1 MNILNKIS
9 IKNLKL
15 NKKRTISTIIGIILS
30 CALICAVASMV
41 TSFQE
46 TLVENSI
53 NETGYYHLKIS
64 NVTDENIKTLKNNR
78 DIKDIYT
85 VHEIGYGK
93 LENGQNEDK
102 PYLKLYSM
110 DNTVFEEL
118 KFNLIEGKFPTN
130 ENEIVISKHIIYNGK
145 VNYKI
150 GDKIKISVGARKTLD
165 NYDLDYSNPYNG
177 EDEQLVNTQEYEF
190 TIVGIIERSNYN
202 FESYSDPGY
211 TIISTDINSGTEEAY
226 ISLKNPKN
234 YKTEF
239 TNILGAKD
247 YSQIEEAE
255 SYSFKEMELMKI
267 EPLKYDKFSINRELL
282 RWEAFAFSD
291 DTVLMLYTVAGV
303 VIFIIIFTSV
313 FCIRN
318 SFAIATTEKMK
329 MYGMLASVGATKKQ
343 IKKNVISEAMVLG
356 LIGIP
361 LGIISGIFAVI
372 ILIKIVNS
380 IAGEFMLGNV
390 DGIIVKI
397 SILPILLSVA
407 LSMITIY
414 ISALSSAKKAS
425 KVSPIDLL
433 RNTNE
438 IKIKSSKLK
447 TSKIIEKLFKT
458 GGVLAYKN
466 LKRSKKK
473 YRTTVISL
481 AVSIFI
487 FIAMSSLLANMFDV
501 TSNYYEDY
509 DYNIMIYC
517 RGNEQEDVDKITK
530 LSNIDEY
537 FVLYEN
543 KQSLKIND
551 LSKINEIEGIELQ
564 EDGYYDEVQDKF
576 ILSGEGKVSNLRV
589 LALDN
594 ETWNKYVKK
603 IGTNSE
609 RVKNTGILCDTYLY
623 YNDSGKQLETRIYK
637 YSVGDTITGKL
648 DSKETSFK
656 VGAITDIKP
665 YGIEKSYYDGGYL
678 VVNLDDYK
686 NMNFEPT
693 YISIQSS
700 NTEGLIEE
708 IKNANIDVGYFNLE
722 EQVKEEKAM
731 VLIIKIFLYG
741 FIAVITLIGV
751 TNIFNTIT
759 SNMELRQKE
768 FAMLKSV
775 GMTKKEFNRMINL
788 ETIFYSVKALL
799 YGIALGLLGT
809 FALYKAFSVKFESGM
824 YIPIKPIVIS
834 IVAVFILVF
843 IIMKYSMAKINK
855 QNTIETIR
863 NENI

>member
-30 CALICAVASMV
+30 CALICAVATMV
-41 TSFQE
+41 MSFQA
-46 TLVENSI
+46 TLVENAI

-93 LENGQNEDK
+93 LKDGQNEDK

-118 KFNLIEGKFPTN
+118 KFNLIEGRFPTN
-130 ENEIVISKHIIYNGK
+130 ANEVVISKHIIYNGK
-145 VNYKI
+145 VDYKL
-150 GDKIKISVGARKTLD
+150 GDKIKIGVGARKSLD
-165 NYDLDYSNPYNG
+165 GYDLDYSNPYNE
-177 EDEQLVNTQEYEF
+177 EDEQLVNNQEYEF
-190 TIVGIIERSNYN
+190 TVVGIIERPNYN
-202 FESYSDPGY
+202 FENYSDPGY
-211 TIISTDINSGTEEAY
+211 TIISTNINSGTEEAY
-226 ISLKNPKN
+226 ISLKNPKE
-234 YKTEF
+234 YKTLIA
-239 TNILGAKD
+239 NILGTSNYDDVLRHTDSSNEK
-247 YSQIEEAE
+247 
-255 SYSFKEMELMKI
+255 
-267 EPLKYDKFSINRELL
+267 LKYEKFNINDELL

-343 IKKNVISEAMVLG
+343 IKKNVISEAMILG

-361 LGIISGIFAVI
+361 VGIISGIFAVFV
-372 ILIKIVNS
+372 LIKIVNS

-397 SILPILLSVA
+397 SILPILLSVV

-447 TSKIIEKLFKT
+447 TPKIIEKLFKT

-501 TSNYYEDY
+501 TGNYYEDY

-517 RGNEQEDVDKITK
+517 RGNKQEDVDRITK

-543 KQSLKIND
+543 KQSLKIKD
-551 LSKINEIEGIELQ
+551 LSKINEIEGVELQ
-564 EDGYYDEVQDKF
+564 EDGYYDEEQDKF

-609 RVKNTGILCDTYLY
+609 KVKNTGILCDKYLY
-623 YNDSGKQLETRIYK
+623 YEDSGKQIEIRRYN
-637 YSVGDTITGKL
+637 YSVGDIITGKL

-700 NTEGLIEE
+700 DTEGLVEE
-708 IKNANIDVGYFNLE
+708 MKNANIDVGYSNLE
-722 EQVKEEKAM
+722 EQAKEEKAM

-788 ETIFYSVKALL
+788 ETIFYSIKALL

-809 FALYKAFSVKFESGM
+809 FALYKAVSVKFESGM
-824 YIPIKPIVIS
+824 YIPIKPIMIS

-843 IIMKYSMAKINK
+843 IIMKYSMEKINK

>member
-1 MNILNKIS
+1 MNILNKMS

-30 CALICAVASMV
+30 CALICAVATMV
-41 TSFQE
+41 ASFQA
-46 TLVENSI
+46 TLVENAI
-53 NETGYYHLKIS
+53 NETGYYHLKIY

-85 VHEIGYGK
+85 VNEIGYGK
-93 LENGQNEDK
+93 LKNGQNEDK

-110 DNTVFEEL
+110 DNTVFKDL

-130 ENEIVISKHIIYNGK
+130 ENELIISKHIIYNGK
-145 VNYKI
+145 VYYKI
-150 GDKIKISVGARKTLD
+150 GDKIRIDIGTRKSLD
-165 NYDLDYSNPYNG
+165 NYDLDYSNPYNE
-177 EDEQLVNTQEYEF
+177 EDEQLVNNQEYEF
-190 TIVGIIERSNYN
+190 TVVGIIERPNYN
-202 FESYSDPGY
+202 FENYSDPGY
-211 TIISTDINSGTEEAY
+211 TIISNNINSGTEEAY
-226 ISLKNPKN
+226 ISLKNPKE
-234 YKTEF
+234 YKTSIA
-239 TNILGAKD
+239 NILGASNYNEVVSHTNDLNKKLN
-247 YSQIEEAE
+247 YE
-255 SYSFKEMELMKI
+255 
-267 EPLKYDKFSINRELL
+267 KFSLNDELL

-329 MYGMLASVGATKKQ
+329 MYGMLSSIGATKKQ
-343 IKKNVISEAMVLG
+343 IKKNVISEAMILG

-372 ILIKIVNS
+372 VLIKIVNS

-390 DGIIVKI
+390 EGIIVKI
-397 SILPILLSVA
+397 SILPILLSVL

-447 TSKIIEKLFKT
+447 TPKIIEKLFKT

-481 AVSIFI
+481 AISIFI

-501 TSNYYEDY
+501 TSNYYENY

-517 RGNEQEDVDKITK
+517 RGHEQEDVDKITK
-530 LSNIDEY
+530 LSNIDEH

-543 KQSLKIND
+543 EKSLKIKD

-564 EDGYYDEVQDKF
+564 EDGYYDEEEDKF
-576 ILSGEGKVSNLRV
+576 ILSGEGKVSNLQV

-594 ETWNKYVKK
+594 ESWNKYVKK
-603 IGTNSE
+603 IGANSE
-609 RVKNTGILCDTYLY
+609 KVKNTGILCDTYLY
-623 YNDSGKQLETRIYK
+623 YNDSGKQIETRIYK

-656 VGAITDIKP
+656 VGVITDIKP

-700 NTEGLIEE
+700 NTEALVEE
-708 IKNANIDVGYFNLE
+708 IRNANIDVGYFNLE

-788 ETIFYSVKALL
+788 ETIFYSIKALL

-834 IVAVFILVF
+834 IIAVFILVF

>member
-1 MNILNKIS
+1 MNILNKMS

-30 CALICAVASMV
+30 CALICAVATMV
-41 TSFQE
+41 TSFQA
-46 TLVENSI
+46 TLVENAI

-85 VHEIGYGK
+85 VNEIGYGK

-110 DNTVFEEL
+110 DNTIFKDL
-118 KFNLIEGKFPTN
+118 KFNLIEGKFPSS
-130 ENEIVISKHIIYNGK
+130 ENEVVISKHIIHNGK

-150 GDKIKISVGARKTLD
+150 GDKIRIDIGTRKSLD
-165 NYDLDYSNPYNG
+165 NYDLDYSNPYNE
-177 EDEQLVNTQEYEF
+177 EDEQLVDAQEYEF
-190 TIVGIIERSNYN
+190 TIVGIMERPNYN
-202 FESYSDPGY
+202 FENYSDPGY
-211 TIISTDINSGTEEAY
+211 TIISTNINSGTEEAY
-226 ISLKNPKN
+226 ISLKKPKE
-234 YKTEF
+234 YKTSIA
-239 TNILGAKD
+239 NILGASNYNEVVSHTNDLNKKLN
-247 YSQIEEAE
+247 YE
-255 SYSFKEMELMKI
+255 
-267 EPLKYDKFSINRELL
+267 KFSLNDELL

-343 IKKNVISEAMVLG
+343 IKKNVISEAMILG

-372 ILIKIVNS
+372 VLIKIVNS

-397 SILPILLSVA
+397 SILPILLSVL
-407 LSMITIY
+407 LSVITIY
-414 ISALSSAKKAS
+414 LSALSSAKKAS
-425 KVSPIDLL
+425 KVSPVDLL

-447 TSKIIEKLFKT
+447 TPKIIEKLFKT

-501 TSNYYEDY
+501 TSNYYENY

-517 RGNEQEDVDKITK
+517 RGHEQEDVDKITK
-530 LSNIDEY
+530 LSNIDEH

-543 KQSLKIND
+543 EQSLKIKD

-564 EDGYYDEVQDKF
+564 EDGYYDEEEDKF
-576 ILSGEGKVSNLRV
+576 ILSGEGKVSNLQV

-603 IGTNSE
+603 IGANSE
-609 RVKNTGILCDTYLY
+609 KVKNTGILCDTYLY

-665 YGIEKSYYDGGYL
+665 YGVEKSYYDGGYL

-788 ETIFYSVKALL
+788 ETIFYSIKALL

>member
-30 CALICAVASMV
+30 CALICAVATMV
-41 TSFQE
+41 TSFQA
-46 TLVENSI
+46 TLVENAI

-64 NVTDENIKTLKNNR
+64 NITDENIKTLKNNR

-85 VHEIGYGK
+85 VNEIGYGK

-118 KFNLIEGKFPTN
+118 KFDLIEGKFSAG
-130 ENEIVISKHIIYNGK
+130 ENEVVISKHIIHNGK

-150 GDKIKISVGARKTLD
+150 GDKIKINVGARKSLD
-165 NYDLDYSNPYNG
+165 GYDLDYSNPYNE

-190 TIVGIIERSNYN
+190 TIVGIMERPNYN
-202 FESYSDPGY
+202 FENYSDPGY
-211 TIISTDINSGTEEAY
+211 TIISTNINSGTEEAY
-226 ISLKNPKN
+226 ISLKNSKE
-234 YKTEF
+234 YKTSIA
-239 TNILGAKD
+239 NILGASNYDDVLRHTDDSNK
-247 YSQIEEAE
+247 
-255 SYSFKEMELMKI
+255 K
-267 EPLKYDKFSINRELL
+267 LKYEKFSLNDELL

-329 MYGMLASVGATKKQ
+329 MHGMLASIGATKKQ
-343 IKKNVISEAMVLG
+343 IKKSVISEAMILG

-361 LGIISGIFAVI
+361 LGIISGIFAVFV
-372 ILIKIVNS
+372 LIKIVNS

-390 DGIIVKI
+390 EGIIVKI
-397 SILPILLSVA
+397 SILPILLSVI
-407 LSMITIY
+407 LSIITIY

-447 TSKIIEKLFKT
+447 TSQIIEKLFKT

-487 FIAMSSLLANMFDV
+487 FITMSSLLANMFDV

-543 KQSLKIND
+543 EQALRIKD
-551 LSKINEIEGIELQ
+551 LSKINEIEGIELR
-564 EDGYYDEVQDKF
+564 EDGYYDEEQDKF
-576 ILSGEGKVSNLRV
+576 ILSGEEKVSNLRV

-603 IGTNSE
+603 IGANSE
-609 RVKNTGILCDTYLY
+609 KVKNTGILCDTYLY
-623 YNDSGKQLETRIYK
+623 YNDSGKQIETRIYK
-637 YSVGDTITGKL
+637 YSVGDTITGRL

-700 NTEGLIEE
+700 DTEGLVEE
-708 IKNANIDVGYFNLE
+708 MKNANIDVGYSNLE
-722 EQVKEEKAM
+722 EQAKEEKAM

-768 FAMLKSV
+768 FAMLKSI

-799 YGIALGLLGT
+799 YGIALGLFGT

-824 YIPIKPIVIS
+824 YIPIKPIMIS

>member
-1 MNILNKIS
+1 MNILNKMS

-30 CALICAVASMV
+30 CALICAVATMV
-41 TSFQE
+41 TSFQA
-46 TLVENSI
+46 TLVENAI

-85 VHEIGYGK
+85 VNEIGYGK

-110 DNTVFEEL
+110 DNTIFKDL
-118 KFNLIEGKFPTN
+118 KFNLIEGKFPSS
-130 ENEIVISKHIIYNGK
+130 ENEVVISKHIIHNGK

-150 GDKIKISVGARKTLD
+150 GDKIRIDIGTRKSLD
-165 NYDLDYSNPYNG
+165 NYDLDYSNPYNE
-177 EDEQLVNTQEYEF
+177 EDEQLVNNQEYEF
-190 TIVGIIERSNYN
+190 TVVGIIERPNYN
-202 FESYSDPGY
+202 FENYSDPGY
-211 TIISTDINSGTEEAY
+211 TIISTNINSGTEEAY
-226 ISLKNPKN
+226 ISLKNPKE
-234 YKTEF
+234 YKTSIA
-239 TNILGAKD
+239 NILGASNYNEVVSHTNDLNKKLN
-247 YSQIEEAE
+247 YE
-255 SYSFKEMELMKI
+255 
-267 EPLKYDKFSINRELL
+267 KFSLNDELL

-343 IKKNVISEAMVLG
+343 IKKNVISEAMILG

-372 ILIKIVNS
+372 VLIKIVNS

-390 DGIIVKI
+390 EGIIVKI
-397 SILPILLSVA
+397 SILPILLSVL

-447 TSKIIEKLFKT
+447 TPKIIEKLFKT

-517 RGNEQEDVDKITK
+517 RGHEQEDVDKITK

-543 KQSLKIND
+543 KQSLKIKD

-564 EDGYYDEVQDKF
+564 EDGYYDEEQDRF
-576 ILSGEGKVSNLRV
+576 ILSGEGKVSNLQV

-594 ETWNKYVKK
+594 ESWNKYVKK
-603 IGTNSE
+603 IGANSE
-609 RVKNTGILCDTYLY
+609 KVKNTGILCDTYLY
-623 YNDSGKQLETRIYK
+623 YNDSGKQIETRIYK

-665 YGIEKSYYDGGYL
+665 YGVEKSYYDGGYL

-700 NTEGLIEE
+700 NTDGLIEE

-788 ETIFYSVKALL
+788 ETIFYSIKALL

-834 IVAVFILVF
+834 IIAVFILVF

>member
-1 MNILNKIS
+1 MNILNKMS

-30 CALICAVASMV
+30 CALICAVATMV
-41 TSFQE
+41 TSFQA
-46 TLVENSI
+46 TLVENAI

-85 VHEIGYGK
+85 VNEIGYGK

-110 DNTVFEEL
+110 DNTIFKDL
-118 KFNLIEGKFPTN
+118 KFNLIEGKFPSS
-130 ENEIVISKHIIYNGK
+130 ENEVVISKHIIHNGK

-150 GDKIKISVGARKTLD
+150 GDKIRIDIGTRKSLD
-165 NYDLDYSNPYNG
+165 NYDLDYSNPYNE
-177 EDEQLVNTQEYEF
+177 EDEQLVDAQEYEF
-190 TIVGIIERSNYN
+190 TIVGIMERPNYN
-202 FESYSDPGY
+202 FENYSDPGY
-211 TIISTDINSGTEEAY
+211 TIISTNINSGTEEAY
-226 ISLKNPKN
+226 ISLKNPKE
-234 YKTEF
+234 YKTSIA
-239 TNILGAKD
+239 NILGASNYNEVVSHTNDLNKKLN
-247 YSQIEEAE
+247 YE
-255 SYSFKEMELMKI
+255 
-267 EPLKYDKFSINRELL
+267 KFSLNDELL

-343 IKKNVISEAMVLG
+343 IKKNVISEAMILG

-372 ILIKIVNS
+372 VLIKIVNS

-390 DGIIVKI
+390 EGIIVKI
-397 SILPILLSVA
+397 SILPILLSVL

-447 TSKIIEKLFKT
+447 TPKIIEKLFKT

-517 RGNEQEDVDKITK
+517 RGNKQEDVDRITK

-543 KQSLKIND
+543 KQSLKIKD

-564 EDGYYDEVQDKF
+564 EDGYYDEEEDKF
-576 ILSGEGKVSNLRV
+576 ILSGEGKVSNLQV

-603 IGTNSE
+603 IGANSE
-609 RVKNTGILCDTYLY
+609 KVKNTGILCDTYLY

-665 YGIEKSYYDGGYL
+665 YGVEKSYYDGGYL

-700 NTEGLIEE
+700 NTDGLIEE
-708 IKNANIDVGYFNLE
+708 IKNANINVGYFNLE

-788 ETIFYSVKALL
+788 ETIFYSIKALL
-799 YGIALGLLGT
+799 YGIVLGLLGT

-834 IVAVFILVF
+834 IIAVFILVF

>member
-1 MNILNKIS
+1 MNILNKMS

-30 CALICAVASMV
+30 CALICAVATMV
-41 TSFQE
+41 TSFQA
-46 TLVENSI
+46 TLVENAI

-85 VHEIGYGK
+85 VNEIGYGK

-110 DNTVFEEL
+110 DNTIFKDL
-118 KFNLIEGKFPTN
+118 KFNLIEGKFPSS
-130 ENEIVISKHIIYNGK
+130 ENEVVISKHIIHNGK

-150 GDKIKISVGARKTLD
+150 GDKIRIDIGTRKSLD
-165 NYDLDYSNPYNG
+165 NYDLDYSNPYNE
-177 EDEQLVNTQEYEF
+177 EDEQLVNNQEYEF
-190 TIVGIIERSNYN
+190 TVVGIIERPNYN
-202 FESYSDPGY
+202 FENYSDPGY
-211 TIISTDINSGTEEAY
+211 TIISTNINSGTEEAY
-226 ISLKNPKN
+226 ISLKNPKE
-234 YKTEF
+234 YKTSIA
-239 TNILGAKD
+239 NILGASNYNEVVSHTNDLNKKLN
-247 YSQIEEAE
+247 YE
-255 SYSFKEMELMKI
+255 
-267 EPLKYDKFSINRELL
+267 KFSLNDELL

-343 IKKNVISEAMVLG
+343 IKKNVISEAMILG

-361 LGIISGIFAVI
+361 LGIISGIFAVFV
-372 ILIKIVNS
+372 LIKIVNS

-390 DGIIVKI
+390 EGIIVKI
-397 SILPILLSVA
+397 SILPILLSVL

-447 TSKIIEKLFKT
+447 TPKIIEKLFKT

-517 RGNEQEDVDKITK
+517 RGNKQEDVDRITK

-543 KQSLKIND
+543 KQSLKIKD

-564 EDGYYDEVQDKF
+564 EDGYYDEEEDKF
-576 ILSGEGKVSNLRV
+576 ILSGEGKVSNLQV

-603 IGTNSE
+603 IGANSE
-609 RVKNTGILCDTYLY
+609 KVKNTGILCDTYLY

-788 ETIFYSVKALL
+788 ETIFYSIKALL
-799 YGIALGLLGT
+799 YGIVLGLLGT

-834 IVAVFILVF
+834 IIAVFILVF

>member
-1 MNILNKIS
+1 MNILNKMS

-30 CALICAVASMV
+30 CALICAVATMV
-41 TSFQE
+41 TSFQA
-46 TLVENSI
+46 TLVENAI

-85 VHEIGYGK
+85 VNEIGYGK

-110 DNTVFEEL
+110 DNTIFKDL
-118 KFNLIEGKFPTN
+118 KFNLIEGKFPSS
-130 ENEIVISKHIIYNGK
+130 ENEVVISKHIIHNGK

-150 GDKIKISVGARKTLD
+150 GDKIRIDIGTRKSLD
-165 NYDLDYSNPYNG
+165 NYDLDYSNPYNE
-177 EDEQLVNTQEYEF
+177 EDEQLVNNQEYEF
-190 TIVGIIERSNYN
+190 TVVGIIERPNYN
-202 FESYSDPGY
+202 FENYSDPGY
-211 TIISTDINSGTEEAY
+211 TIISTNINSGTEEAY
-226 ISLKNPKN
+226 ISLKNPKE
-234 YKTEF
+234 YKTSIA
-239 TNILGAKD
+239 NILGASNYNEVVSHTNDLNKKLN
-247 YSQIEEAE
+247 YE
-255 SYSFKEMELMKI
+255 
-267 EPLKYDKFSINRELL
+267 KFSLNDELL

-343 IKKNVISEAMVLG
+343 IKKNVISEAMILG

-372 ILIKIVNS
+372 VLIKIVNS

-397 SILPILLSVA
+397 SILPILLSVL
-407 LSMITIY
+407 LSVITIY
-414 ISALSSAKKAS
+414 LSALSSAKKAS

-447 TSKIIEKLFKT
+447 TPKIIEKLFKT

-501 TSNYYEDY
+501 TSNYYENY

-517 RGNEQEDVDKITK
+517 RGHEQEDVDKITK
-530 LSNIDEY
+530 LSNIDEH

-543 KQSLKIND
+543 EKSLKIKD

-564 EDGYYDEVQDKF
+564 EDGYYDEEEDKF
-576 ILSGEGKVSNLRV
+576 ILSGEGKVSNLQV

-594 ETWNKYVKK
+594 ESWNKYVKK
-603 IGTNSE
+603 IGANSE
-609 RVKNTGILCDTYLY
+609 KVKNTGILCDTYLY
-623 YNDSGKQLETRIYK
+623 YNDSGKQIETRIYK

-656 VGAITDIKP
+656 VGVITDIKP

-700 NTEGLIEE
+700 NTEALVEE
-708 IKNANIDVGYFNLE
+708 IRNANIDVGYFNLE

-788 ETIFYSVKALL
+788 ETIFYSIKALL

-834 IVAVFILVF
+834 IIAVFILVF

>member
-1 MNILNKIS
+1 MNILNKMS

-30 CALICAVASMV
+30 CALICAVATMV
-41 TSFQE
+41 TSFQA
-46 TLVENSI
+46 TLVENAI

-85 VHEIGYGK
+85 VNEIGYGK

-110 DNTVFEEL
+110 DNTVFKDL

-130 ENEIVISKHIIYNGK
+130 ENELIISKHIIYNGK
-145 VNYKI
+145 VDYKI
-150 GDKIKISVGARKTLD
+150 GDKIRIDIGTRKSLD
-165 NYDLDYSNPYNG
+165 NYDLDYSNPYNE
-177 EDEQLVNTQEYEF
+177 EDEQLVNNQEYEF
-190 TIVGIIERSNYN
+190 TVVGIIERPNYN
-202 FESYSDPGY
+202 FENYSDPGY
-211 TIISTDINSGTEEAY
+211 TIISTNINSGTEEAY
-226 ISLKNPKN
+226 ISLKNPKE
-234 YKTEF
+234 YKTSIA
-239 TNILGAKD
+239 NILGASNYNEVVSHTNDLNKKLN
-247 YSQIEEAE
+247 YE
-255 SYSFKEMELMKI
+255 
-267 EPLKYDKFSINRELL
+267 KFSLNDELL

-343 IKKNVISEAMVLG
+343 IKKNVISEAMILG

-372 ILIKIVNS
+372 VLIKIVNS

-390 DGIIVKI
+390 EGIIVKI
-397 SILPILLSVA
+397 SILPILLSVL

-447 TSKIIEKLFKT
+447 TPKIIEKLFKT

-517 RGNEQEDVDKITK
+517 RGNKQEDVDRITK

-543 KQSLKIND
+543 KQSLKIKD

-564 EDGYYDEVQDKF
+564 EDGYYDEEEDKF
-576 ILSGEGKVSNLRV
+576 ILSGEGKVSNLQV

-603 IGTNSE
+603 IGANSE
-609 RVKNTGILCDTYLY
+609 KVKNTGILCDTYLY

-665 YGIEKSYYDGGYL
+665 YGVEKSYYDGGYL

-700 NTEGLIEE
+700 NTDGLIEE
-708 IKNANIDVGYFNLE
+708 IKNANINVGYFNLE

-788 ETIFYSVKALL
+788 ETIFYSIKALL

-834 IVAVFILVF
+834 IIAVFILVF

>member
-30 CALICAVASMV
+30 CALICAVATMV
-41 TSFQE
+41 TSFQA
-46 TLVENSI
+46 TLVENAI

-85 VHEIGYGK
+85 VNEIGYGK

-110 DNTVFEEL
+110 DNTIFKDL
-118 KFNLIEGKFPTN
+118 KFNLIEGKFPSS
-130 ENEIVISKHIIYNGK
+130 ENEVVISKHIIHNGK

-150 GDKIKISVGARKTLD
+150 GDKIRIDIGTRKSLD
-165 NYDLDYSNPYNG
+165 NYDLDYSNPYNE
-177 EDEQLVNTQEYEF
+177 EDEQLVDAQEYEF
-190 TIVGIIERSNYN
+190 TIVGIMERPNYN
-202 FESYSDPGY
+202 FENYSDPGY
-211 TIISTDINSGTEEAY
+211 TIISTNINYGTEEAY
-226 ISLKNPKN
+226 ISLKNPKE
-234 YKTEF
+234 YKTSIA
-239 TNILGAKD
+239 NILGASNYNEVVSHTNDLNKKLN
-247 YSQIEEAE
+247 YE
-255 SYSFKEMELMKI
+255 
-267 EPLKYDKFSINRELL
+267 KFSLNDELL

-343 IKKNVISEAMVLG
+343 IKKNVISEAMILG

-372 ILIKIVNS
+372 VLIKIVNS

-390 DGIIVKI
+390 EGIIVKI
-397 SILPILLSVA
+397 SILPILLSVL

-447 TSKIIEKLFKT
+447 TPKIIEKLFKT

-517 RGNEQEDVDKITK
+517 RGNKQEDVDRITK

-543 KQSLKIND
+543 KQSLKIKD

-564 EDGYYDEVQDKF
+564 EDGYYDEEEDKF
-576 ILSGEGKVSNLRV
+576 ILSGEGKVSNLQV

-603 IGTNSE
+603 IGANSE
-609 RVKNTGILCDTYLY
+609 KVKNTGILCDTYLY

-665 YGIEKSYYDGGYL
+665 YGVEKSYYDGGYL

-700 NTEGLIEE
+700 NTDGLIEE

-834 IVAVFILVF
+834 IIAVFILVF

>member
-30 CALICAVASMV
+30 CALICAVATMV
-41 TSFQE
+41 ASFQA
-46 TLVENSI
+46 TLVENAI

-85 VHEIGYGK
+85 VNEIGYGK
-93 LENGQNEDK
+93 LKNGQNEDK

-110 DNTVFEEL
+110 DNTVFEEF
-118 KFNLIEGKFPTN
+118 KFNLIEGHFPTN
-130 ENEIVISKHIIYNGK
+130 ENEIVVSKHIIHNGK

-150 GDKIKISVGARKTLD
+150 GDKIRIDIGTRKSLD
-165 NYDLDYSNPYNG
+165 NYDLDYSNPYNE
-177 EDEQLVNTQEYEF
+177 EDEQLVDAQEYEF
-190 TIVGIIERSNYN
+190 TIVGIMERPNYN
-202 FESYSDPGY
+202 FENYSDLGY
-211 TIISTDINSGTEEAY
+211 TIISTNINSGTEEAY
-226 ISLKNPKN
+226 ISLKKPKE
-234 YKTEF
+234 YKTSIA
-239 TNILGAKD
+239 NILGSSNYNEVVSHTNDLNKKLN
-247 YSQIEEAE
+247 YE
-255 SYSFKEMELMKI
+255 
-267 EPLKYDKFSINRELL
+267 KFSLNDELL

-343 IKKNVISEAMVLG
+343 IKKNVISEAMILG

-372 ILIKIVNS
+372 VLIKIVNS

-397 SILPILLSVA
+397 SILPILLSVL
-407 LSMITIY
+407 LSVITIY
-414 ISALSSAKKAS
+414 LSALSSAKKAS

-447 TSKIIEKLFKT
+447 TPKIIEKLFKT

-501 TSNYYEDY
+501 TSNYYENY

-517 RGNEQEDVDKITK
+517 RGHEQEDVDKITK
-530 LSNIDEY
+530 LSNIDEH

-543 KQSLKIND
+543 EKSLKIKD

-564 EDGYYDEVQDKF
+564 EDGYYDEEQDKF
-576 ILSGEGKVSNLRV
+576 VLSGEGKVSNLQV

-594 ETWNKYVKK
+594 ESWNKYVKK
-603 IGTNSE
+603 IGANSE
-609 RVKNTGILCDTYLY
+609 KVKNTGILCDTYLY
-623 YNDSGKQLETRIYK
+623 YSDSGKQIETRIYK

-788 ETIFYSVKALL
+788 ETIFYSIKALL

-834 IVAVFILVF
+834 IIAVFILVF

>member
-1 MNILNKIS
+1 MNILNKMS

-30 CALICAVASMV
+30 CALICAVATMV
-41 TSFQE
+41 TSFQA
-46 TLVENSI
+46 TLVENAI

-85 VHEIGYGK
+85 VNEIGYGK

-110 DNTVFEEL
+110 DNTVFKDL

-130 ENEIVISKHIIYNGK
+130 ENELIISKHIIYNGK
-145 VNYKI
+145 VDYKI
-150 GDKIKISVGARKTLD
+150 GDKIRIDIGTRKSLD
-165 NYDLDYSNPYNG
+165 NYDLDYSNPYNE
-177 EDEQLVNTQEYEF
+177 EDEQLVNNQEYEF
-190 TIVGIIERSNYN
+190 TVVGIIERPNYN
-202 FESYSDPGY
+202 FENYSDPGY
-211 TIISTDINSGTEEAY
+211 TIISTNINSGTEEAY
-226 ISLKNPKN
+226 ISLKNPKE
-234 YKTEF
+234 YKTSIA
-239 TNILGAKD
+239 NILGASNYNEVVSHTNDLNKKLN
-247 YSQIEEAE
+247 YE
-255 SYSFKEMELMKI
+255 
-267 EPLKYDKFSINRELL
+267 KFSLNDELL

-343 IKKNVISEAMVLG
+343 IKKNVISEAMILG

-372 ILIKIVNS
+372 VLIKIVNS

-390 DGIIVKI
+390 EGIIVKI
-397 SILPILLSVA
+397 SILPILLSVL

-447 TSKIIEKLFKT
+447 TPKIIEKLFKT

-517 RGNEQEDVDKITK
+517 RGNKQEDVDRITK

-543 KQSLKIND
+543 KQSLKIKD

-564 EDGYYDEVQDKF
+564 EDGYYDEEEDKF
-576 ILSGEGKVSNLRV
+576 ILSGEGKVSNLQV

-603 IGTNSE
+603 IGANSE
-609 RVKNTGILCDTYLY
+609 KVKNTGILCDTYLY

-665 YGIEKSYYDGGYL
+665 YGVEKSYYDGGYL

-788 ETIFYSVKALL
+788 ETIFYSIKALL
-799 YGIALGLLGT
+799 YGIVLGLLGT

-834 IVAVFILVF
+834 IIAVFILVF